1 MRHSSWVIVVVMS
14 LGLMLTGCKAPGLTK
29 NEVHRRHAEAI
40 QQNSL
45 QFQDDVDTLFMI
57 DRPSRLSP
65 MMVR

>member
-1 MRHSSWVIVVVMS
+1 MRHSSWVIMVMMV
-14 LGLMLTGCKAPGLTK
+14 LGLFLTGCKAPGLTK

-45 QFQDDVDTLFMI
+45 QFQDDVDSLFMI

-65 MMVR
+65 MLIR